1 VVKVER
7 HISKR
12 TYLLTAII
20 TAGIFLLGML
30 LGLVVEG
37 KRVTLMQSMY
47 EQERVN
53 LASSQLQFE
62 YLSQLT
68 SKESCPTIYEVF
80 TKNTVALE
88 DAQER
93 LLNFQKDSTLNT
105 AEFET
110 LKRQYVVEE
119 MRYYLF
125 AKKVKDICGTDI
137 VRLLYFYSDDK
148 NCPDCKEQE
157 FVLNYLKLNL
167 KDKLLIFALDEKF
180 DQEPMISILKS
191 QYNLTRYPAIAIEN
205 EGILGFQSQD
215 SLKQVI
221 CPKYNETPQICIQ

>member
-1 VVKVER
+1 MVKNNR
-7 HISKR
+7 NISRR
-12 TYLLTAII
+12 TYFLAAII
-20 TAGIFLLGML
+20 TGGIFLLGMF

-47 EQERVN
+47 EQEKVN

-68 SKESCPTIYEVF
+68 SKESCPTIYDVF
-80 TKNTVALE
+80 TKNTLALG

-93 LLNFQKDSTLNT
+93 LLNFQKDSTLNN

-137 VRLLYFYSDDK
+137 VRLLYFYSDDE

-167 KDKLLIFALDEKF
+167 KDKLLIFALDERF
-180 DQEPMISILKS
+180 ENEPIISILKT
-191 QYNLTRYPAIAIEN
+191 QYNISRYPAMAIEN
-205 EGILGFQSQD
+205 NGTQGFQSED
-215 SLKQVI
+215 ELKKRI
-221 CPKYNETPQICIQ
+221 CYRYNQTPELCLE